1 MTQELP
7 QVASENL
14 SSPNSGDNTTAGN
27 PTLPPAALSQ
37 ITNTSIDKSNN
48 NLTHVCDISGNLQY
62 AIAWASLQVKELIE
76 AVRNAVASLWASSSS
91 SPFAD
96 EVRTVIKSIQAQV
109 KQIQALINKAQEV
122 QTVITQY
129 IQKLEQLIAYIASL
143 PARIAQLLSG
153 CLNSAQNS
161 LASTIANASTITTAS
176 ASAALTTVSNQ
187 LTTVSNAPIA
197 SSSGPALQK
206 P

>member
-48 NLTHVCDISGNLQY
+48 NLTHVCDITGNLQY
-62 AIAWASLQVKELIE
+62 AVAWASLQIKELVQ
-76 AVRNAVASLWASSSS
+76 AVKNAVAALWQASVS
-91 SPFAD
+91 SPFGD
-96 EVRTVIKSIQAQV
+96 QIRNVIQTVQQKVS
-109 KQIQALINKAQEV
+109 QIQQLIAKAQQV
-122 QTVITQY
+122 QTVITGY
-129 IQKLEQLIAYIASL
+129 IQQLEQLIAYIASL

>member
-1 MTQELP
+1 MVQPLP
-7 QVASENL
+7 IVANNNL
-14 SSPNSGDNTTAGN
+14 LAPNAGDNPQPGS
-27 PTLPPAALSQ
+27 PTIAPLALSQ
-37 ITNTSIDKSNN
+37 TANTSVANSNN
-48 NLTHVCDISGNLQY
+48 NLVHVCDITGNLQY
-62 AIAWASLQVKELIE
+62 AVAWASLQIKELVQ
-76 AVRNAVASLWASSSS
+76 AVKNAVAALWQASVS
-91 SPFAD
+91 SPFGD
-96 EVRTVIKSIQAQV
+96 QIRNVIQTIQQKV
-109 KQIQALINKAQEV
+109 SQIQQLIAKAKEV
-122 QTVITQY
+122 QAVITSY
-129 IQKLEQLIAYIASL
+129 IQQLEQLIAYIASL

-176 ASAALTTVSNQ
+176 ASTTLTAVSNQ

>member
-1 MTQELP
+1 MAQDLP
-7 QVASENL
+7 NVANDNL
-14 SSPNSGDNTTAGN
+14 SAPNSGDNTSPGN

-37 ITNTSIDKSNN
+37 VTNTSVAKSNSD
-48 NLTHVCDISGNLQY
+48 LTHVCDITGNLQY
-62 AIAWASLQVKELIE
+62 AVAWASLQIKELVQ
-76 AVRNAVASLWASSSS
+76 AVKNAVAALWQASAS
-91 SPFAD
+91 SPFGD
-96 EVRTVIKSIQAQV
+96 QIRNVIQTIQQKV
-109 KQIQALINKAQEV
+109 SQIQQLIAKAQQV
-122 QTVITQY
+122 QTVITGY
-129 IQKLEQLIAYIASL
+129 IQQLEQLIAYIASL